1 METNLPRRNAVRR
14 MPVWC
19 RRLLVGTVAFVLFM
33 GGIHWYQRH
42 QISVIYAK
50 WRAEGLPTNR
60 EELANYYRPP
70 VGGTDNSA
78 LWVPAVEKATNT
90 ILRVLESRRQ
100 NDKSALGDAPPFMML
115 SHMPPVPGQPWDRR
129 ADVESFLKQ
138 LAPEIQAL
146 YHAAEAGGQARY
158 PVRNRGDTSTV
169 DSLLYLES
177 RTARYHRDTPRRIR
191 AIRAMLALSNTR
203 EGSVEE
209 FGWGTGGLDEVI
221 DFLNEGP
228 TDDQLLAELQK
239 LVCQI
244 DYLDVTRTCMAFQ
257 LISCIDYVQARAR
270 HPFATANELEML
282 RRLESLRPAYAK
294 PWPDMMSEVSSFSDS
309 IHAINK
315 RHWEYSIRFDERN
328 STDVFDSLLDLQ
340 PVAAAMANNSAKQ
353 SSVNVML
360 AAVRHQL
367 RHGSYPATISAI
379 DSDLMGKGRDGSISW
394 LDPFTS
400 TSWSYHLTN
409 ADLRTSSNGVK
420 REGGGDS
427 FEGQIIQGYSVKRK

>member
-1 METNLPRRNAVRR
+1 

-19 RRLLVGTVAFVLFM
+19 RRLLVCIVVFVLSF

-42 QISVIYAK
+42 QISVIYAR

-60 EELANYYRPP
+60 EELAKYFRPP

-78 LWVPAVEKATNT
+78 LWVPAVEKATNS

-100 NDKSALGDAPPFMML
+100 NDNPSFQML
-115 SHMPPVPGQPWDRR
+115 SHTPPSPGEPWDQR

-146 YHAAEAGGQARY
+146 YHAAQAGGQARY
-158 PVRNRGDTSTV
+158 PVGYSGDTSTV

-177 RTARYHRDTPRRIR
+177 RTARYHRDTPRRFK
-191 AIRAMLALSNTR
+191 AIRAMFAWSNTH
-203 EGSVEE
+203 EGSVEQ
-209 FGWGTGGLDEVI
+209 FGWGSPLNEVI
-221 DFLNEGP
+221 DFLNDGP
-228 TDDQLLAELQK
+228 TDDQSLAELQK

-257 LISCIDYVQARAR
+257 LISCIEYVQARSR
-270 HPFATANELEML
+270 RPFATANELEML
-282 RRLESLRPAYAK
+282 RRLELLRPAYAK
-294 PWPDMMSEVSSFSDS
+294 PWPEMMSEVSSFSES
-309 IHAINK
+309 IHALNK
-315 RHWEYSIRFDERN
+315 THWKYSIQFDERT
-328 STDVFDSLLDLQ
+328 STDVFDSLLELQ
-340 PVAAAMANNSAKQ
+340 PFAAAMANNSAEQ

-367 RHGSYPATISAI
+367 RHGSYPATISDI
-379 DSDLMGKGRDGSISW
+379 DIDLIGKGRDGSISL
-394 LDPFTS
+394 LDPFTN
-400 TSWSYHLTN
+400 TPWRYYLTD
-409 ADLRTSSNGVK
+409 AELRTSSAGVK
-420 REGGGDS
+420 RAGVGDD